1 MARINNS
8 DAISPAAPAFANM
21 SRIILNKSQIH
32 VVRPIYGN
40 TTATPGIDWN
50 SRTVD
55 ARRSPVVASNTI
67 NDAVVDLI
75 LRCTYAQRQIA
86 VCAFAPRKK
95 KVLYFA
101 DGDERERGR
110 EREKDERAVALS

>member
-1 MARINNS
+1 MSVANNDTILS
-8 DAISPAAPAFANM
+8 ATPAFADM
-21 SRIILNKSQIH
+21 PRIILDKSRTH
-32 VVRPIYGN
+32 VVCPMYGI
-40 TTATPGIDWN
+40 TIATSGIDWN

-67 NDAVVDLI
+67 NDAAADLI

-95 KVLYFA
+95 KVLLPMLMK
-101 DGDERERGR
+101 ERDK
-110 EREKDERAVALS
+110 EKE